1 MQLIELLETIL
12 ENMISDTEAMR
23 VDVSDVDNCLVFEI
37 DVPPEETGKVIGRQ
51 GNTANSIRTILRC
64 AAAKQDIRKDIAL
77 DILEDPNYRRKR
89 RYNGGRRGYD
99 DRRDHRNTRNNR
111 YRDDY

>member
-1 MQLIELLETIL
+1 MQLLELLETIL
-12 ENMISDTEAMR
+12 GNMISDTEAMK
-23 VDVSDVDNCLVFEI
+23 VKMSEDGDCLVFEV

-51 GNTANSIRTILRC
+51 GNTANAIRTILRC

-77 DILEDPNYRRKR
+77 DILEDPNYRRRR
-89 RYNGGRRGYD
+89 RYNGPPRKGYD
-99 DRRDHRNTRNNR
+99 DRRDRGGRR